1 MDTIFVAYNGIT
13 QQFVPCKFAE
23 TARDIVFKWA
33 KAKLMAE
40 VPNGEEIT
48 VEDLYEEAN
57 ETVIQAEEAPW
68 LCPFSITEMIVQE

>member
-1 MDTIFVAYNGIT
+1 MDTIFIAYNGIT
-13 QQFVPCKFAE
+13 EQFIPCKFAE
-23 TARDIVFKWA
+23 TARNIVFEWA

>member
-1 MDTIFVAYNGIT
+1 MTTIFVAYNGIT
-13 QQFVPCKFAE
+13 EQFIPCKFAE
-23 TARDIVFKWA
+23 TARNIVFEWA

-40 VPNGEEIT
+40 VPNDKEIT

-57 ETVIQAEEAPW
+57 EMVIQAEEAPW

>member
-13 QQFVPCKFAE
+13 EQFIPCKFAE
-23 TARDIVFKWA
+23 TARDIVFEWA

-68 LCPFSITEMIVQE
+68 LCPFSITEMIVRE

>member
-13 QQFVPCKFAE
+13 EQFIPCKFAE
-23 TARDIVFKWA
+23 TARDIVFEWA
-33 KAKLMAE
+33 KAKLMSE

>member
-1 MDTIFVAYNGIT
+1 MNTIFIAYNGIT
-13 QQFVPCKFAE
+13 EQFIPCKFAE
-23 TARDIVFKWA
+23 TARNIVFEWA

>member
-13 QQFVPCKFAE
+13 EQFIPCKFAE
-23 TARDIVFKWA
+23 TARNIVFEWA
-33 KAKLMAE
+33 KAKLMSE
-40 VPNGEEIT
+40 VPSDKEIT

-57 ETVIQAEEAPW
+57 EMVIQAEEAPW

>member
-13 QQFVPCKFAE
+13 QQFIPCKFAE
-23 TARDIVFKWA
+23 TARSIVFEWA
-33 KAKLMAE
+33 KAKLMSE
-40 VPNGEEIT
+40 IPNGEEIT

>member
-1 MDTIFVAYNGIT
+1 MDTIFVAYNEIT
-13 QQFVPCKFAE
+13 QQFIPCKFAE
-23 TARDIVFKWA
+23 TARNIVFEWA

-40 VPNGEEIT
+40 VPNDEEIT

-57 ETVIQAEEAPW
+57 EMVIQAEEAPW

>member
-13 QQFVPCKFAE
+13 EQFIPCKFAE
-23 TARDIVFKWA
+23 TARNIVFEWA
-33 KAKLMAE
+33 KAKLISE
-40 VPNGEEIT
+40 VPNDDEIT

-57 ETVIQAEEAPW
+57 EMVIQAEEAPW

>member
-13 QQFVPCKFAE
+13 EQFIPCKFAE
-23 TARDIVFKWA
+23 TARGIVFEWA
-33 KAKLMAE
+33 KAKLMSE
-40 VPNGEEIT
+40 VPSDGEIT

>member
-1 MDTIFVAYNGIT
+1 MDTIFVVYNGIT
-13 QQFVPCKFAE
+13 EQFIPCKFAE
-23 TARDIVFKWA
+23 TARNIVFEWA
-33 KAKLMAE
+33 KAKLMSE

-68 LCPFSITEMIVQE
+68 LCPFSITEMVVRE

>member
-13 QQFVPCKFAE
+13 EQFIPCKFAE
-23 TARDIVFKWA
+23 TARNIVFEWA
-33 KAKLMAE
+33 KAKLMSELPSNEGVSA
-40 VPNGEEIT
+40 
-48 VEDLYEEAN
+48 EDLYEEAN

>member
-13 QQFVPCKFAE
+13 EQFIPCKFAE
-23 TARDIVFKWA
+23 TARNIVFEWA

-40 VPNGEEIT
+40 VPNDEEIT

-57 ETVIQAEEAPW
+57 EMVIQAEEAPW

>member
-13 QQFVPCKFAE
+13 EQFIPCKFAE
-23 TARDIVFKWA
+23 TARNIVFEWA

-68 LCPFSITEMIVQE
+68 LCPFSITEMIVRE

>member
-1 MDTIFVAYNGIT
+1 MDTIFIAYNGIT
-13 QQFVPCKFAE
+13 QQFIPCKFAE
-23 TARDIVFKWA
+23 TARNIVFEWA
-33 KAKLMAE
+33 KAKLMSE
-40 VPNGEEIT
+40 IPNGEEIT

>member
-1 MDTIFVAYNGIT
+1 MDTIFIAYNGIT
-13 QQFVPCKFAE
+13 EQFIPCKFAE
-23 TARDIVFKWA
+23 TARNIVFEWA

-40 VPNGEEIT
+40 VPNGDEIT